1 MTVLCPGI
9 SQPISSYFL
18 VRFPAREYMAALV
31 LGWGAALLG
40 MGFSKS
46 YATLCVTRFLLGL
59 FEGESSQACS
69 RDEAAVS

>member
-1 MTVLCPGI
+1 VLI
-9 SQPISSYFL
+9 YSHTARLQPISSYFL

-31 LGWGAALLG
+31 LGWGAALMG

-59 FEGESSQACS
+59 FEGEC
-69 RDEAAVS
+69 VVI